1 MNEHRDTI
9 GFKNC
14 NPLNI
19 RYSSR
24 NNWRGQVG
32 EHKGFCVFAHESWGF
47 RAAYKLITN
56 YISQGYNTIEKIV
69 SRWAPPTE
77 NDTEAYIKYVAYETI
92 IDRDQILTDCNI
104 HDYWTKLM
112 IIRAMAR
119 MESFREIDE
128 QQINLYINYPEK
140 YDK

>member
-1 MNEHRDTI
+1 MKEHKDTI

-32 EHKGFCVFAHESWGF
+32 EHKGFCVFSHESWGF

-69 SRWAPPTE
+69 TRWAPPTE
-77 NDTEAYIKYVAYETI
+77 NDTESYIKYIAYETI
-92 IDRDQILTDCNI
+92 IDRDAILTDCNI

-112 IIRAMAR
+112 ILRAMAR

>member
-1 MNEHRDTI
+1 MKEHRDTI

-32 EHKGFCVFAHESWGF
+32 ENKGFCVFSHEAWGF

-56 YISQGYNTIEKIV
+56 YISQGHNTIEKIV

-77 NDTEAYIKYVAYETI
+77 NDTENYIKYVAYETI
-92 IDRDQILTDCNI
+92 IDRDQILTDNNI

-112 IIRAMAR
+112 IIRVMAR